1 MFRVTADS
9 LAAYLDFDP
18 TRKPDLEMLDAV
30 MRKAASTLKRH
41 FHQGTPA
48 GDAGMRMKMIGYGKF
63 GYAIKSGK
71 TTSWPVVGVALQKN
85 YISVYLSITKDGA
98 PIAQSYAGRL
108 GELRMGRNN
117 FSFEKFDDLNTEAL
131 SSLLAEA
138 ADIFKSDGDN
148 PVRYMQSTYGRC
160 HSKERLALPTEVSA
174 AQRAWARLARSWRSH
189 LAHVRKPGHLETEV
203 TARQPKRRF

>member
-18 TRKPDLEMLDAV
+18 TRKPDLEKLDAV
-30 MRKAASTLKRH
+30 MRKTAPTLKRH

-63 GYAIKSGK
+63 RYAIKSGK
-71 TTSWPVVGVALQKN
+71 TTSWPVVGVALQRN
-85 YISVYLSITKDGA
+85 YISVYLSITKDGT

-117 FSFEKFDDLNTEAL
+117 FSFEKFENLKIKAL

-138 ADIFKSDGDN
+138 ANIFESDGDN
-148 PVRYMQSTYGRC
+148 PVRYKQNT
-160 HSKERLALPTEVSA
+160 
-174 AQRAWARLARSWRSH
+174 
-189 LAHVRKPGHLETEV
+189 
-203 TARQPKRRF
+203 